1 MNAAREQVY
10 GYRIYGYGLCGYRI
24 YEYSGYN
31 GVCYD
36 IALYIYA
43 VMVNY
48 LGYSIQYMVMDV
60 RFLFKCHYFPLVL
73 FVVSISINVF

>member
-1 MNAAREQVY
+1 M
-10 GYRIYGYGLCGYRI
+10 YRI

-31 GVCYD
+31 GVCFD

-48 LGYSIQYMVMDV
+48 LAYSTQSMVMDV
-60 RFLFKCHYFPLVL
+60 RCLYKCHYFPLVL
-73 FVVSISINVF
+73 FVVSISILFVVVSYPFFTDKHIC